1 MKATS
6 NSRSLETS
14 IVLPYSSIIL
24 SVYFLKSLKI
34 SSSLLIATTSLSAF
48 EANLDSF
55 SIRLIKMLLMSTL
68 GFKLLV
74 VVRVLGIT
82 NDIHQGIPRLHSPS
96 GTIRPSYLYI

>member
-74 VVRVLGIT
+74 VSSKGSR
-82 NDIHQGIPRLHSPS
+82 D
-96 GTIRPSYLYI
+96 YK